1 MDAKTYLKQNDE
13 QSSKCLGIFV
23 GEAARQRAES
33 CAKKITGARLVE
45 LSQTVI
51 VLSDDLTQSF
61 PGGYAIVRREP
72 KHNTV
77 EFGNM
82 YGELA

>member
-1 MDAKTYLKQNDE
+1 MQAKTYLKQNDE

-23 GEAARQRAES
+23 GDAARQRAES
-33 CAKKITGARLVE
+33 CAVKLGAFVVA
-45 LSQTVI
+45 LSTTVM
-51 VLSDDLTQSF
+51 VLGDDLTQSF